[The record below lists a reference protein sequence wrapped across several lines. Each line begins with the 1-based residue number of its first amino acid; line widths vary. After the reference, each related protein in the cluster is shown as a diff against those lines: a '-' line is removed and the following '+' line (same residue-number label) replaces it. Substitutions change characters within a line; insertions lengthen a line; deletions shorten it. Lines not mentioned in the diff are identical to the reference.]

1 LAIVKALETPIL
13 RQMSGA
19 TPYIPRKD
27 RIIASRTD
35 PLTIMVSRNRQT
47 DIGDI
52 TRVEQRLA
60 ELADERNRLM
70 RHVSANSP

>member
-1 LAIVKALETPIL
+1 
-13 RQMSGA
+13 
-19 TPYIPRKD
+19 
-27 RIIASRTD
+27 
-35 PLTIMVSRNRQT
+35 LTIMVSRNRQT
-47 DIGDI
+47 GIGDI